1 MPPPRSNSRFKAK
14 RLLPNYYTRRSSPF
28 AKGNMDGHDSPE
40 RRSADV
46 APQTSSTNNLDESFT
61 DGATLAQ
68 PDQPRF
74 GSPLDESTLSAVL
87 QSDVRVARSS
97 KITHLLTNA

>member
-1 MPPPRSNSRFKAK
+1 
-14 RLLPNYYTRRSSPF
+14 
-28 AKGNMDGHDSPE
+28 MDGHDSPE

-46 APQTSSTNNLDESFT
+46 AQQTSSTNNLHESFT
-61 DGATLAQ
+61 NGATTAQ

-97 KITHLLTNA
+97 KMVPFLTNA